1 MVNDFF
7 VCVCVHAH
15 THAQERRG
23 GGCYIA
29 DGNSAMYITQ
39 FTSFCL
45 QCFYSDDFVKAD
57 T

>member
-1 MVNDFF
+1 MNDFF